1 MTDCTRLSDRMPDV
15 ALGRSR
21 WNPEETSHLAACDSC
36 RSEWQLVQTASRLG
50 RRLAE
55 TPADPRVAGAV
66 VARLKAAHHAQN
78 RKRIWGV
85 GGIAAAAA
93 VAALLWTGSVPK
105 RPSPTLRPPVVG
117 LEIPLPE
124 LDSLQPAELNAVLQ
138 TMDQAGVEGSSAET
152 PDPGDS
158 NADDQET
165 VLDYWE
171 G

>member
-21 WNPEETSHLAACDSC
+21 WGPEEASHLAACDSC
-36 RSEWQLVQTASRLG
+36 RSEWQLVQTASTLG
-50 RRLAE
+50 RRQGE
-55 TPADPRVAGAV
+55 TAADPRVAGAV
-66 VARLKAAHHAQN
+66 LARIKAAHRAQR
-78 RKRIWGV
+78 RKRMWRV

-93 VAALLWTGSVPK
+93 VAAVLWTGSVPEH
-105 RPSPTLRPPVVG
+105 RSPARVVG

-124 LDSLQPAELNAVLQ
+124 LDSLQPSELNAVLQ
-138 TMDQAGVEGSSAET
+138 TMDQAGAEGSSAET

-158 NADDQET
+158 NADDPET